1 MIRRILMLLLALS
14 LFGAVECQG
23 ASDSKSK
30 KSAKVSKKAKR
41 QQKGQRKKLM
51 RSAVMLRQEFKKI
64 HSMQKELTRLTK
76 NPERAKELTDMINA
90 SMKKL
95 APHVKAAGNIAGASC
110 MADIPKLVAEGKK
123 LASEPEKYPDSSML
137 ELLQEHQLQQI
148 EAFRKKVSE

>member
-23 ASDSKSK
+23 ASDSKSN

-64 HSMQKELTRLTK
+64 HGLQ
-76 NPERAKELTDMINA
+76 A
-90 SMKKL
+90 
-95 APHVKAAGNIAGASC
+95 
-110 MADIPKLVAEGKK
+110 
-123 LASEPEKYPDSSML
+123 
-137 ELLQEHQLQQI
+137 ELLRNKGNAE
-148 EAFRKKVSE
+148 KVKE